1 MSING
6 GGNLYPNWLGSA
18 TLSIPNNQVVVNGAL
33 VNVVPTVYL
42 TNQSISSVA
51 ANTKTLVY
59 TLPGTFAAGTYLINA
74 EFQVQN
80 TTGGQT
86 AYAPGDGVDWIVQ
99 GIGDANPDYAEATCQ
114 PYYSCINVAGTGSA
128 AANGV
133 VRLTPTGIT
142 AITSNGTSIG
152 VYVKYLTASA
162 STQTMTFTIT
172 AISIQK
178 IA

>member
-1 MSING
+1 MSTSG

-18 TLSIPNNQVVVNGAL
+18 SLVIPNNQIVVNGKV
-33 VNVVPTVYL
+33 VNVVPITYL
-42 TNQSISSVA
+42 TNQSISSVP

-59 TLPGTFAAGTYLINA
+59 TLPGTWSAGTYLVNA

-80 TTGGQT
+80 TSGGQT
-86 AYAPGDGVDWIVQ
+86 AYAAGDGIDWTVQ

-114 PYYSCINVAGTGSA
+114 PFYSCINATGSGVA
-128 AANGV
+128 SATGV

-142 AITSNGTSIG
+142 AITNDGTQVG

-162 STQTMTFTIT
+162 ATQTMTFTIT
-172 AISIQK
+172 AISLQK
-178 IA
+178 VA

>member
-1 MSING
+1 MSTSG

-18 TLSIPNNQVVVNGAL
+18 SLVIPNNQVVVNGKV
-33 VNVVPTVYL
+33 VNVVPVVYL
-42 TNQSISSVA
+42 TNQSIASVP
-51 ANTKTLVY
+51 ANTKTLVW

-80 TTGGQT
+80 TGGGQT
-86 AYAPGDGVDWIVQ
+86 AYAAGEGVDWIVQ
-99 GIGDANPDYAEATCQ
+99 GVGDANPDYAEATCQ
-114 PYYSCINVAGTGSA
+114 PYYSCINATGTGTAS
-128 AANGV
+128 ANGV

-142 AITSNGTSIG
+142 AITNDNTQIA

-162 STQTMTFTIT
+162 GTQTMTFTVT
-172 AISIQK
+172 GLSIQK